1 MGLQV
6 WMPMIGNI
14 NNQGLSNLSNL
25 SGKYVQGTC
34 STFGKCLNVPNSS
47 LISFTADGL
56 VNAKKFSVC
65 FWTLADKSTKTD
77 WNQMLQL
84 GDKKTDGS
92 YGSNFRFESCTT
104 YPCACSFHNNEIYA
118 ITGGSRILGSSNS
131 TWYHVCVTYNGTELK
146 SYTNGNLIGT
156 DVGNGGYLTGY
167 VQIGSANYFGLMNDL
182 RIYDEVISQKQIRS
196 IYNLQIIHYPLN
208 NIYEVGITNKYF
220 GDAAEGALNYDGN
233 YITRTKLS
241 NERGYKY
248 KLSYTG
254 TGKDMWK
261 SLEIGS
267 HFSFTAGRTYYYS
280 CKVRCHSKSHT
291 QLFLRAA
298 RCGNDWVTTMVDT
311 LNADGQ
317 WHEYTVS
324 QTINANFNRGDGI
337 VTCNPWV
344 EFYTNDMSTS
354 GMSYTFDVDIKDIQV
369 TEGQKYSFI
378 ANEMVTSS
386 VSDISGYSN
395 NASVG
400 IGVQY
405 SVSNTSLNILDDS
418 VSVNDTTLSV
428 QNASVT
434 DTTLS
439 LASNNASV
447 GIGVQSPRY
456 DACYYFSA
464 KSYLKFPNPIYA
476 KKTIYGLTINM
487 WVRLDSGCGGYAT
500 ILCMPERVVTV
511 TPNVKYYIECTLTW
525 NGFTSTNSGGT
536 FDMWFQGT
544 QNDGWTT
551 GNPVADSLNN
561 IKRPRD
567 VVLSK
572 ITGVYTYKATF
583 TSTSTSITKFGI
595 SMRSDYSN
603 GTAWVTLSDILIVPE
618 KYYID
623 LLSSNSVKT
632 KFHNTYAIKGIQEL
646 YRQNKQ
652 QQKRIEYLELQL
664 NNK

>member
-14 NNQGLSNLSNL
+14 NNQGLSNFSYF
-25 SGKYVQGTC
+25 SGNYVQETC

-47 LISFTADGL
+47 PIGFTADGL

-65 FWTLADKSTKTD
+65 FWTLADNGTKAD
-77 WNQMLQL
+77 WNQMLWL

-92 YGSNFRFESCTT
+92 YGSNFRFESCSKTYT
-104 YPCACSFHNNEIYA
+104 YPRACSFHNNDKNA
-118 ITGGSRILGSSNS
+118 ITGGSRILGSSYN
-131 TWYHVCVTYNGTELK
+131 TWYHVCVTYDGTELK

-208 NIYEVGITNKYF
+208 NIYEVGITNKYS
-220 GDAAEGALNYDGN
+220 GDAAEGALGCSD
-233 YITRTKLS
+233 YITRTKLAD
-241 NERGYKY
+241 ERGYNY

-254 TGKDMWK
+254 TGKDMWNA
-261 SLEIGS
+261 LTIGS
-267 HFSFTAGRTYYYS
+267 HFPFIAGRRYYYS
-280 CKVRCHSKSHT
+280 CKVRCHSKSNT

-298 RCGNDWVTTMVDT
+298 RCDNDWVTNMVDT
-311 LNADGQ
+311 LNADGE
-317 WHEYTVS
+317 WHEYTVY
-324 QTINANFNRGDGI
+324 QTVNANFDRSGTT

-354 GMSYTFDVDIKDIQV
+354 GTSYTFDVDIKDIQV
-369 TEGQKYSFI
+369 TEGQKYPFI

-400 IGVQY
+400 IGAQY

-418 VSVNDTTLSV
+418 VSVDDTTLSV
-428 QNASVT
+428 KNASVT

-447 GIGVQSPRY
+447 GIGIGVQSPRY

-476 KKTIYGLTINM
+476 KKTIWGLTINM

-500 ILCMPERVVTV
+500 ILSGLNDPTSNFPWLAVNTESSGLWSYIWSNMPQYGRGMSNEGLSLNTWYMITYVFNNGSVYWYLNGTRKGDITKYNTLHYINADMEYLALGNSYLGTQWNTNFCGWISDFRMFTTV
-511 TPNVKYYIECTLTW
+511 LSADDVKALYQNSASI
-525 NGFTSTNSGGT
+525 TSTGQVMLAGE
-536 FDMWFQGT
+536 
-544 QNDGWTT
+544 
-551 GNPVADSLNN
+551 
-561 IKRPRD
+561 
-567 VVLSK
+567 VVES
-572 ITGVYTYKATF
+572 
-583 TSTSTSITKFGI
+583 
-595 SMRSDYSN
+595 
-603 GTAWVTLSDILIVPE
+603 
-618 KYYID
+618 
-623 LLSSNSVKT
+623 
-632 KFHNTYAIKGIQEL
+632 
-646 YRQNKQ
+646 
-652 QQKRIEYLELQL
+652 
-664 NNK
+664 

>member
-25 SGKYVQGTC
+25 SGNYVQGTC

-47 LISFTADGL
+47 PISFTADGL

-65 FWTLADKSTKTD
+65 FWTLADNSTKAD

-92 YGSNFRFESCTT
+92 WGSNFRFESCKT
-104 YPCACSFHNNEIYA
+104 YPRACSFHNNEEYA

-131 TWYHVCVTYNGTELK
+131 TWYHVCVTYDGTELK

-208 NIYEVGITNKYF
+208 NVYEVGITNKYS
-220 GDAAEGALNYDGN
+220 GDAAEGALNYDN
-233 YITRTKLS
+233 TYITRTKLS
-241 NERGYKY
+241 NERGYNY
-248 KLSYTG
+248 KLSYKG
-254 TGKDMWK
+254 IGKDLWNA
-261 SLEIGS
+261 LTIGR
-267 HFSFTAGRTYYYS
+267 HFPFIAGRTYYYS

-298 RCGNDWVTTMVDT
+298 RCDNDWVTNMVDT
-311 LNADGQ
+311 LNADGE
-317 WHEYTVS
+317 WHEYTVY
-324 QTINANFNRGDGI
+324 QTINANFDRAGTT

-369 TEGQKYSFI
+369 TEGQKYPFI

-395 NASVG
+395 NASVDVG
-400 IGVQY
+400 I
-405 SVSNTSLNILDDS
+405 
-418 VSVNDTTLSV
+418 
-428 QNASVT
+428 
-434 DTTLS
+434 
-439 LASNNASV
+439 

-476 KKTIYGLTINM
+476 KKTIWGLTINM

-500 ILCMPERVVTV
+500 ILSGLNNPPSNFPWICVNTEGSGLWSYIWSNTPQYGKCMPNQSLSLNTWYMITYVFNSGSVYWYLNGTRKGDITKYTTLNYINADMEYLALGNSYSGTQWNTNFCGWISDFRMFTTV
-511 TPNVKYYIECTLTW
+511 LSADDVKALYQNSASI
-525 NGFTSTNSGGT
+525 TSTGQVMLAGE
-536 FDMWFQGT
+536 
-544 QNDGWTT
+544 
-551 GNPVADSLNN
+551 
-561 IKRPRD
+561 
-567 VVLSK
+567 VVES
-572 ITGVYTYKATF
+572 
-583 TSTSTSITKFGI
+583 
-595 SMRSDYSN
+595 
-603 GTAWVTLSDILIVPE
+603 
-618 KYYID
+618 
-623 LLSSNSVKT
+623 
-632 KFHNTYAIKGIQEL
+632 
-646 YRQNKQ
+646 
-652 QQKRIEYLELQL
+652 
-664 NNK
+664 

>member
-104 YPCACSFHNNEIYA
+104 YPRACSFHNSDKNA
-118 ITGGSRILGSSNS
+118 ITAGSRILGSSNS
-131 TWYHVCVTYNGTELK
+131 TWYHVCVTYDGTELK

-395 NASVG
+395 NASVDVG
-400 IGVQY
+400 I
-405 SVSNTSLNILDDS
+405 
-418 VSVNDTTLSV
+418 
-428 QNASVT
+428 
-434 DTTLS
+434 
-439 LASNNASV
+439 

-476 KKTIYGLTINM
+476 KKTIWGLTINM

-500 ILCMPERVVTV
+500 ILSGLNNPPSNFPWICVNTEGSGLWSYIWSNTPQYGRGMSNELLSLNTWYMITYVFNSGSVYWYLNGVRKGDITKYTTLNYINADMEYLALGNSYSGTQWNTNFCGWISDFRMFTTV
-511 TPNVKYYIECTLTW
+511 LSADDVKALYQNSASI
-525 NGFTSTNSGGT
+525 TSTGQVMLAGE
-536 FDMWFQGT
+536 
-544 QNDGWTT
+544 
-551 GNPVADSLNN
+551 
-561 IKRPRD
+561 
-567 VVLSK
+567 VVES
-572 ITGVYTYKATF
+572 
-583 TSTSTSITKFGI
+583 
-595 SMRSDYSN
+595 
-603 GTAWVTLSDILIVPE
+603 
-618 KYYID
+618 
-623 LLSSNSVKT
+623 
-632 KFHNTYAIKGIQEL
+632 
-646 YRQNKQ
+646 
-652 QQKRIEYLELQL
+652 
-664 NNK
+664 

>member
-25 SGKYVQGTC
+25 SGNYVQGTC
-34 STFGKCLNVPNSS
+34 STFGKCLNVPNSP
-47 LISFTADGL
+47 INFTADGL

-65 FWTLADKSTKTD
+65 FWILTDKGVKAD
-77 WNQMLQL
+77 WNQMLML

-104 YPCACSFHNNEIYA
+104 YPRACSFHNNDIYA
-118 ITGGSRILGSSNS
+118 ITGGSRILGSSNG
-131 TWYHVCVTYNGTELK
+131 TWYHVCVTYDGTELK

-220 GDAAEGALNYDGN
+220 GDAAEGALNYSS

-254 TGKDMWK
+254 TGKDMYK
-261 SLEIGS
+261 CLIIGS
-267 HFSFTAGRTYYYS
+267 HFSFTAGKKYYYS
-280 CKVRCHSKSHT
+280 CKVRCNSKLHT

-298 RCGNDWVTTMVDT
+298 RCDNDWVTTMVDT

-324 QTINANFNRGDGI
+324 QTINASFDRSGTT

-344 EFYTNDMSTS
+344 EFYTNDMSTN

-395 NASVG
+395 NASVDVG
-400 IGVQY
+400 I
-405 SVSNTSLNILDDS
+405 
-418 VSVNDTTLSV
+418 
-428 QNASVT
+428 
-434 DTTLS
+434 
-439 LASNNASV
+439 

-476 KKTIYGLTINM
+476 KKTIWGLTINM

-500 ILCMPERVVTV
+500 ILSGLNNPPSNFPWLAVNTESSGLWSYIVSNAPQYGRGMSNELLSLNTWYMITYVFNSGSVYWYLNGTRKGDITKYTTLNYINADMEYLALGNSYSGTQWNTNFCGWISDFRMFTTV
-511 TPNVKYYIECTLTW
+511 LSADDVKALYQNSASI
-525 NGFTSTNSGGT
+525 TSTGQVILAGE
-536 FDMWFQGT
+536 
-544 QNDGWTT
+544 
-551 GNPVADSLNN
+551 
-561 IKRPRD
+561 
-567 VVLSK
+567 VVES
-572 ITGVYTYKATF
+572 
-583 TSTSTSITKFGI
+583 
-595 SMRSDYSN
+595 
-603 GTAWVTLSDILIVPE
+603 
-618 KYYID
+618 
-623 LLSSNSVKT
+623 
-632 KFHNTYAIKGIQEL
+632 
-646 YRQNKQ
+646 
-652 QQKRIEYLELQL
+652 
-664 NNK
+664 

>member
-14 NNQGLSNLSNL
+14 NNQGLSNLSYF
-25 SGKYVQGTC
+25 SGNYVQGTC

-47 LISFTADGL
+47 PISFTADGL
-56 VNAKKFSVC
+56 VNTKKFSVC
-65 FWTLADKSTKTD
+65 FWTLADNSTKAD
-77 WNQMLQL
+77 WNQMLML

-104 YPCACSFHNNEIYA
+104 YPRACSFHNNDIYA
-118 ITGGSRILGSSNS
+118 ITGGSRILGSSNG
-131 TWYHVCVTYNGTELK
+131 TWYHVCVTYDGTELK

-208 NIYEVGITNKYF
+208 NIYEVGITNKYS
-220 GDAAEGALNYDGN
+220 GDAAEGALNYNGN
-233 YITRTKLS
+233 YITRTKLT
-241 NERGYKY
+241 NERGYNY
-248 KLSYTG
+248 KLSYKG
-254 TGKDMWK
+254 TGGNIWMN
-261 SLEIGS
+261 LEIGS
-267 HFSFTAGRTYYYS
+267 HFPFIAGRIYYYS
-280 CKVRCHSKSHT
+280 CKVRCHSKSNT
-291 QLFLRAA
+291 KLFFRAA
-298 RCGNDWVTTMVDT
+298 RCNNDWGTTIIDT
-311 LNADGQ
+311 LNADGK
-317 WHEYTVS
+317 WHEYTVF
-324 QTINANFNRGDGI
+324 QTVNANFDRDGTT

-344 EFYTNDMSTS
+344 EFYTDNMSTS

-418 VSVNDTTLSV
+418 VSVDDTTLSV
-428 QNASVT
+428 QNASVA

-476 KKTIYGLTINM
+476 KKTIWGLTINM

-500 ILCMPERVVTV
+500 ILSGLNNPLSNFPWICVNTEGSGLWSYIWSNTPQYGECMPNQSLSLNTWYMITYVFNSGSVYWYLNGTRKGDITKYTTLNYINADMEYLALGNSYLGTQWNTNFCGWISDFRMFTTV
-511 TPNVKYYIECTLTW
+511 LSADDVKALYQNSASI
-525 NGFTSTNSGGT
+525 TSTGQVMLAGE
-536 FDMWFQGT
+536 
-544 QNDGWTT
+544 
-551 GNPVADSLNN
+551 
-561 IKRPRD
+561 
-567 VVLSK
+567 VVES
-572 ITGVYTYKATF
+572 
-583 TSTSTSITKFGI
+583 
-595 SMRSDYSN
+595 
-603 GTAWVTLSDILIVPE
+603 
-618 KYYID
+618 
-623 LLSSNSVKT
+623 
-632 KFHNTYAIKGIQEL
+632 
-646 YRQNKQ
+646 
-652 QQKRIEYLELQL
+652 
-664 NNK
+664 

>member
-6 WMPMIGNI
+6 WMPMINI

-25 SGKYVQGTC
+25 SGNYVQGTC
-34 STFGKCLNVPNSS
+34 STFGKCLNVSNSS
-47 LISFTADGL
+47 PISFIADGL

-65 FWTLADKSTKTD
+65 FWTLADNGTKAN
-77 WNQMLQL
+77 WNQMLWL

-92 YGSNFRFESCTT
+92 YGSNFRFESCSKTYT
-104 YPCACSFHNNEIYA
+104 YPRACSFHNNDKNA
-118 ITGGSRILGSSNS
+118 ITAGSRILGSSYN
-131 TWYHVCVTYNGTELK
+131 TWYHVCVTYDGTELK

-208 NIYEVGITNKYF
+208 NIYEVGITNKYS
-220 GDAAEGALNYDGN
+220 GDAAEGALGCSD
-233 YITRTKLS
+233 YITRTKLAD
-241 NERGYKY
+241 ERGYNY

-254 TGKDMWK
+254 TGKDMYK
-261 SLEIGS
+261 SLTIGS

-280 CKVRCHSKSHT
+280 CKVRCNSKSNT

-298 RCGNDWVTTMVDT
+298 RCNNDWVTNMVGT
-311 LNADGQ
+311 LNADGE
-317 WHEYTVS
+317 WHEYTVY
-324 QTINANFNRGDGI
+324 QTVNANFDRSGTT

-344 EFYTNDMSTS
+344 EFYTNNMSIS
-354 GMSYTFDVDIKDIQV
+354 GTSYTFDIDIKDIQV
-369 TEGQKYSFI
+369 TEGQKYPFI

-418 VSVNDTTLSV
+418 VSVDDTTLSV

-447 GIGVQSPRY
+447 GIGIGVQSPRY

-476 KKTIYGLTINM
+476 KKTIWGLTINM
-487 WVRLDSGCGGYAT
+487 WVKLNSGCGGYAT
-500 ILCMPERVVTV
+500 ILSGLNNPTSNFPWLAVNTESSGLWSYIWSNAPQYGKGIPNEFLSLNTWYMITYVFNSGSVYWYLNGTRKGDITKYTTLNYINADMEYLALGNSYSGTQWNTNFCGWISDFRMFTTV
-511 TPNVKYYIECTLTW
+511 LSADDFKALYQNSASI
-525 NGFTSTNSGGT
+525 TSTGQV
-536 FDMWFQGT
+536 ML
-544 QNDGWTT
+544 T
-551 GNPVADSLNN
+551 GE
-561 IKRPRD
+561 
-567 VVLSK
+567 VVES
-572 ITGVYTYKATF
+572 
-583 TSTSTSITKFGI
+583 
-595 SMRSDYSN
+595 
-603 GTAWVTLSDILIVPE
+603 
-618 KYYID
+618 
-623 LLSSNSVKT
+623 
-632 KFHNTYAIKGIQEL
+632 
-646 YRQNKQ
+646 
-652 QQKRIEYLELQL
+652 
-664 NNK
+664 

>member
-25 SGKYVQGTC
+25 SGNYVQGTC
-34 STFGKCLNVPNSS
+34 SIFGKCLNVPNSS
-47 LISFTADGL
+47 PISFTADGL
-56 VNAKKFSVC
+56 TNAKKFSVC
-65 FWTLADKSTKTD
+65 FWTLADNGTKTD

-92 YGSNFRFESCTT
+92 NGSYFRFESCTT
-104 YPCACSFHNNEIYA
+104 YPRACSFHNNDKNA
-118 ITGGSRILGSSNS
+118 ITAGSRILGSSNS
-131 TWYHVCVTYNGTELK
+131 TWYHVCVTYDGTELK

-167 VQIGSANYFGLMNDL
+167 VQIGSANYYGLMNDL

-220 GDAAEGALNYDGN
+220 GDAAEGALNYDNN
-233 YITRTKLS
+233 YYTRTKLS
-241 NERGYKY
+241 NERGYNY

-254 TGKDMWK
+254 TGKDLWTA
-261 SLEIGS
+261 LTIGS

-280 CKVRCHSKSHT
+280 CKVRCHSKSNT

-298 RCGNDWVTTMVDT
+298 RCDNDWVTTMVDT

-344 EFYTNDMSTS
+344 EFYTNDMSTN

-418 VSVNDTTLSV
+418 VSVDDTTLSV

-447 GIGVQSPRY
+447 GVGVQSPRY

-476 KKTIYGLTINM
+476 KKTIWGLTINM

-500 ILCMPERVVTV
+500 ILSGLNNPTSNFPWICVNTEQSGLWSYIWSNTPQYGKGMPNQSLSLNTWYMITYVFNNGSVYWYLNGTRKGDITKYTTLNYINADMEYLALGNSYSGTQWNTNFCGWISDFRMFTTV
-511 TPNVKYYIECTLTW
+511 LSADDVKALYQNSASI
-525 NGFTSTNSGGT
+525 TSTGQVMLAGE
-536 FDMWFQGT
+536 
-544 QNDGWTT
+544 
-551 GNPVADSLNN
+551 
-561 IKRPRD
+561 
-567 VVLSK
+567 VVES
-572 ITGVYTYKATF
+572 
-583 TSTSTSITKFGI
+583 
-595 SMRSDYSN
+595 
-603 GTAWVTLSDILIVPE
+603 
-618 KYYID
+618 
-623 LLSSNSVKT
+623 
-632 KFHNTYAIKGIQEL
+632 
-646 YRQNKQ
+646 
-652 QQKRIEYLELQL
+652 
-664 NNK
+664 

>member
-1 MGLQV
+1 
-6 WMPMIGNI
+6 
-14 NNQGLSNLSNL
+14 
-25 SGKYVQGTC
+25 
-34 STFGKCLNVPNSS
+34 
-47 LISFTADGL
+47 
-56 VNAKKFSVC
+56 
-65 FWTLADKSTKTD
+65 
-77 WNQMLQL
+77 
-84 GDKKTDGS
+84 
-92 YGSNFRFESCTT
+92 
-104 YPCACSFHNNEIYA
+104 
-118 ITGGSRILGSSNS
+118 
-131 TWYHVCVTYNGTELK
+131 
-146 SYTNGNLIGT
+146 
-156 DVGNGGYLTGY
+156 
-167 VQIGSANYFGLMNDL
+167 
-182 RIYDEVISQKQIRS
+182 
-196 IYNLQIIHYPLN
+196 
-208 NIYEVGITNKYF
+208 
-220 GDAAEGALNYDGN
+220 
-233 YITRTKLS
+233 
-241 NERGYKY
+241 
-248 KLSYTG
+248 
-254 TGKDMWK
+254 MWK

-400 IGVQY
+400 IGVLY
-405 SVSNTSLNILDDS
+405 SVSNTSLNMLDDS

-428 QNASVT
+428 PNASVT

-447 GIGVQSPRY
+447 GIGVLSPRY

-487 WVRLDSGCGGYAT
+487 WVRLDSGCGVYAT
-500 ILCMPERVVTV
+500 ILSGLNNPTSNFPWLAVNTESSGLWSYIGSNAPQYGRGMSNELLSLNTWYMITYVFNSGSVYWYLNGTRKGDVTKYTTLNYINADMEYLALGNSYSGTQWNTNFCGWISDFRMFTTV
-511 TPNVKYYIECTLTW
+511 LNADDVKALYQNSASI
-525 NGFTSTNSGGT
+525 TSTGQVMLAGE
-536 FDMWFQGT
+536 
-544 QNDGWTT
+544 
-551 GNPVADSLNN
+551 
-561 IKRPRD
+561 
-567 VVLSK
+567 VVES
-572 ITGVYTYKATF
+572 
-583 TSTSTSITKFGI
+583 
-595 SMRSDYSN
+595 
-603 GTAWVTLSDILIVPE
+603 
-618 KYYID
+618 
-623 LLSSNSVKT
+623 
-632 KFHNTYAIKGIQEL
+632 
-646 YRQNKQ
+646 
-652 QQKRIEYLELQL
+652 
-664 NNK
+664 

>member
-104 YPCACSFHNNEIYA
+104 YPRACSFHNNDKNA
-118 ITGGSRILGSSNS
+118 ITAGSRILGSSNS
-131 TWYHVCVTYNGTELK
+131 TWYHVCVTYDGTELK

-220 GDAAEGALNYDGN
+220 GDVAEGALNYDGN

-298 RCGNDWVTTMVDT
+298 RCDNDWVTNMVDT

-324 QTINANFNRGDGI
+324 QTINANFDRSGTT

-344 EFYTNDMSTS
+344 EFYTNDMSTN

-378 ANEMVTSS
+378 SNEMVTSS

-395 NASVG
+395 NASVDVG
-400 IGVQY
+400 I
-405 SVSNTSLNILDDS
+405 
-418 VSVNDTTLSV
+418 
-428 QNASVT
+428 
-434 DTTLS
+434 
-439 LASNNASV
+439 

-476 KKTIYGLTINM
+476 KKTIWGLTINM

-500 ILCMPERVVTV
+500 ILSGLNNPPSNFPWICVNTEGSGLWSYIWSNAPQYGRGMSNELLSLNTWYMITYVFNSGSVYWYLNGTRKGDITKYTTLNYINADMEYLALGNSYSGTQWNTNFCGWISDFRMFTTV
-511 TPNVKYYIECTLTW
+511 LSADDVKALYQNSASI
-525 NGFTSTNSGGT
+525 TSTGQVMLAGE
-536 FDMWFQGT
+536 
-544 QNDGWTT
+544 
-551 GNPVADSLNN
+551 
-561 IKRPRD
+561 
-567 VVLSK
+567 VVES
-572 ITGVYTYKATF
+572 
-583 TSTSTSITKFGI
+583 
-595 SMRSDYSN
+595 
-603 GTAWVTLSDILIVPE
+603 
-618 KYYID
+618 
-623 LLSSNSVKT
+623 
-632 KFHNTYAIKGIQEL
+632 
-646 YRQNKQ
+646 
-652 QQKRIEYLELQL
+652 
-664 NNK
+664 

>member
-25 SGKYVQGTC
+25 SGNYVQGTC

-47 LISFTADGL
+47 PISFTSDGL

-65 FWTLADKSTKTD
+65 FWTLADNSTKAD
-77 WNQMLQL
+77 WNQMLKL

-92 YGSNFRFESCTT
+92 DGSYFRFESCKT
-104 YPCACSFHNNEIYA
+104 YPRACSFHNNDKNA
-118 ITGGSRILGSSNS
+118 ITAASRILGSSNG
-131 TWYHVCVTYNGTELK
+131 TWYHVCVTYDGTELK

-156 DVGNGGYLTGY
+156 DIGNGGYLTGY

-220 GDAAEGALNYDGN
+220 GDVAEGALNYDNN
-233 YITRTKLS
+233 YYTRTKLS
-241 NERGYKY
+241 NERGYNY

-254 TGKDMWK
+254 TGKD
-261 SLEIGS
+261 LCTALTIGN

-280 CKVRCHSKSHT
+280 CKVRCNSKLHT

-298 RCGNDWVTTMVDT
+298 RCDNDWVTNMVDT

-317 WHEYTVS
+317 WHEYTVY

-344 EFYTNDMSTS
+344 EFYTNDMSTN

-418 VSVNDTTLSV
+418 VSVDDTTLSV

-476 KKTIYGLTINM
+476 KKTIWGLTINM

-500 ILCMPERVVTV
+500 ILSGLNNPLSNFPWICVNTEGSGLWSYIGSNAPQYGRGMSNELLSLNTWYMITYVFNSGSVYWYLNGTRKGDITKYTTLNYINADMEYLALGNSYSGTQWNTNFCGWISDFRMFTTV
-511 TPNVKYYIECTLTW
+511 LSADDVKALYQNSASI
-525 NGFTSTNSGGT
+525 TSTGQVMLAGE
-536 FDMWFQGT
+536 
-544 QNDGWTT
+544 
-551 GNPVADSLNN
+551 V
-561 IKRPRD
+561 
-567 VVLSK
+567 
-572 ITGVYTYKATF
+572 
-583 TSTSTSITKFGI
+583 
-595 SMRSDYSN
+595 
-603 GTAWVTLSDILIVPE
+603 
-618 KYYID
+618 
-623 LLSSNSVKT
+623 
-632 KFHNTYAIKGIQEL
+632 
-646 YRQNKQ
+646 
-652 QQKRIEYLELQL
+652 IES
-664 NNK
+664 

>member
-25 SGKYVQGTC
+25 SGNYVQGTC

-47 LISFTADGL
+47 PISFTSDGL

-65 FWTLADKSTKTD
+65 FWTLADNSTKAD
-77 WNQMLQL
+77 WNQMLKL

-92 YGSNFRFESCTT
+92 DGSYFRFESCKT
-104 YPCACSFHNNEIYA
+104 YPRACSFHNNDKNA
-118 ITGGSRILGSSNS
+118 ITAASRILGSSNG
-131 TWYHVCVTYNGTELK
+131 TWYHVCVTYDGTELK

-156 DVGNGGYLTGY
+156 DIGNGGYLTGF
-167 VQIGSANYFGLMNDL
+167 VQIGSANYYGLMNDL

-196 IYNLQIIHYPLN
+196 IHNLQIIHYPLN

-220 GDAAEGALNYDGN
+220 GDAAEGALDYDGN

-241 NERGYKY
+241 NERGYNY

-254 TGKDMWK
+254 TGKDLWNA
-261 SLEIGS
+261 LTIGS
-267 HFSFTAGRTYYYS
+267 HFSFTAGKTYYYS
-280 CKVRCHSKSHT
+280 CKVRCHSKSNT

-298 RCGNDWVTTMVDT
+298 RCNNDWVTTMVDT
-311 LNADGQ
+311 LNTDGQ

-324 QTINANFNRGDGI
+324 QTINANFDRSGTT
-337 VTCNPWV
+337 VTCNPLV

-354 GMSYTFDVDIKDIQV
+354 GMSYTFDIDIKDIQV

-400 IGVQY
+400 IGVLY
-405 SVSNTSLNILDDS
+405 SVSNTSLNMLDDS

-428 QNASVT
+428 PNASVT

-439 LASNNASV
+439 LTSNNASV
-447 GIGVQSPRY
+447 GIGVLSPRY

-500 ILCMPERVVTV
+500 ILSGLNNPLSNFPWICVNTESSGLWSYIWSNAPQYGRGMSNELLSLNTWYMITYVFNSGSVYWYLNGTRKGDITKYTTLNYINADMEYLALGNSYSGTQWNTTFCGWISDFRMFTTV
-511 TPNVKYYIECTLTW
+511 LSADDVKALYQNSASI
-525 NGFTSTNSGGT
+525 TSTGQVMLAGE
-536 FDMWFQGT
+536 
-544 QNDGWTT
+544 
-551 GNPVADSLNN
+551 V
-561 IKRPRD
+561 
-567 VVLSK
+567 
-572 ITGVYTYKATF
+572 
-583 TSTSTSITKFGI
+583 
-595 SMRSDYSN
+595 
-603 GTAWVTLSDILIVPE
+603 
-618 KYYID
+618 
-623 LLSSNSVKT
+623 
-632 KFHNTYAIKGIQEL
+632 
-646 YRQNKQ
+646 
-652 QQKRIEYLELQL
+652 IES
-664 NNK
+664 

>member
-1 MGLQV
+1 
-6 WMPMIGNI
+6 
-14 NNQGLSNLSNL
+14 
-25 SGKYVQGTC
+25 
-34 STFGKCLNVPNSS
+34 
-47 LISFTADGL
+47 
-56 VNAKKFSVC
+56 
-65 FWTLADKSTKTD
+65 
-77 WNQMLQL
+77 
-84 GDKKTDGS
+84 
-92 YGSNFRFESCTT
+92 
-104 YPCACSFHNNEIYA
+104 
-118 ITGGSRILGSSNS
+118 
-131 TWYHVCVTYNGTELK
+131 
-146 SYTNGNLIGT
+146 
-156 DVGNGGYLTGY
+156 
-167 VQIGSANYFGLMNDL
+167 
-182 RIYDEVISQKQIRS
+182 
-196 IYNLQIIHYPLN
+196 
-208 NIYEVGITNKYF
+208 
-220 GDAAEGALNYDGN
+220 
-233 YITRTKLS
+233 
-241 NERGYKY
+241 
-248 KLSYTG
+248 
-254 TGKDMWK
+254 MWK

-298 RCGNDWVTTMVDT
+298 RCCNDWVTTMVDT

-418 VSVNDTTLSV
+418 VSVDDTTLSV
-428 QNASVT
+428 QNASVA

-500 ILCMPERVVTV
+500 ILSGLNNPPSNFPWLAVNTEGYGLWSYIGSNAPQYGHGMSNEGLSLNTWYMITYVFNSGSVYWYLNGTRKGDITKYTTLNYINADMEYLALGNSYSGTQWNTNFCGWISDFRMFTTV
-511 TPNVKYYIECTLTW
+511 LSADDVKALYQNSASI
-525 NGFTSTNSGGT
+525 TSTGQVMLAGE
-536 FDMWFQGT
+536 
-544 QNDGWTT
+544 
-551 GNPVADSLNN
+551 
-561 IKRPRD
+561 
-567 VVLSK
+567 VV
-572 ITGVYTYKATF
+572 
-583 TSTSTSITKFGI
+583 
-595 SMRSDYSN
+595 
-603 GTAWVTLSDILIVPE
+603 E
-618 KYYID
+618 
-623 LLSSNSVKT
+623 
-632 KFHNTYAIKGIQEL
+632 
-646 YRQNKQ
+646 
-652 QQKRIEYLELQL
+652 
-664 NNK
+664 

>member
-1 MGLQV
+1 MGLQI
-6 WMPMIGNI
+6 WMPMIRNI

-25 SGKYVQGTC
+25 SGNYVQGTC
-34 STFGKCLNVPNSS
+34 STFGKCLNVSNSS
-47 LISFTADGL
+47 PISFIADGL

-65 FWTLADKSTKTD
+65 FWTLADNGTKAN
-77 WNQMLQL
+77 WNQMLWL

-92 YGSNFRFESCTT
+92 YGSNFRFESCSKTYT
-104 YPCACSFHNNEIYA
+104 YPHACSFHNNDKNA
-118 ITGGSRILGSSNS
+118 ITAGSRILGSSYN
-131 TWYHVCVTYNGTELK
+131 TWYHVCVTYDGTELK

-208 NIYEVGITNKYF
+208 NIYEVGITNKYS
-220 GDAAEGALNYDGN
+220 GDAAEGALGCSD
-233 YITRTKLS
+233 YITRTKLAD
-241 NERGYKY
+241 ERGYNY

-254 TGKDMWK
+254 TGKDMYK
-261 SLEIGS
+261 SLTIGS

-280 CKVRCHSKSHT
+280 CKVRCNSKSNT

-298 RCGNDWVTTMVDT
+298 RCNNDWVTNMVGT
-311 LNADGQ
+311 LNADGE
-317 WHEYTVS
+317 WHEYTVY
-324 QTINANFNRGDGI
+324 QTVNANFDRSGTT

-344 EFYTNDMSTS
+344 EFYTNNMSIS
-354 GMSYTFDVDIKDIQV
+354 GTSYTFDIDIKDIQV
-369 TEGQKYSFI
+369 TEGQKYPFI

-418 VSVNDTTLSV
+418 VSVDDTTLSV

-447 GIGVQSPRY
+447 GIGIGVQSPRY

-476 KKTIYGLTINM
+476 KKTIWGLTINM
-487 WVRLDSGCGGYAT
+487 WVKLNSGCGGYAT
-500 ILCMPERVVTV
+500 ILSGLNNPTSNFPWLAVNIESSGLWSYIWSNAPQYGKGIPNEFLSLNTWYMITYVFNSGSVYWYLNGTRKGDITKYTTLNYINADMEYLALGNSYSGTQWNTNFCGWISDFRMFTTV
-511 TPNVKYYIECTLTW
+511 LSADDVKALYQNSASI
-525 NGFTSTNSGGT
+525 TSTGQV
-536 FDMWFQGT
+536 ML
-544 QNDGWTT
+544 T
-551 GNPVADSLNN
+551 GE
-561 IKRPRD
+561 
-567 VVLSK
+567 VVES
-572 ITGVYTYKATF
+572 
-583 TSTSTSITKFGI
+583 
-595 SMRSDYSN
+595 
-603 GTAWVTLSDILIVPE
+603 
-618 KYYID
+618 
-623 LLSSNSVKT
+623 
-632 KFHNTYAIKGIQEL
+632 
-646 YRQNKQ
+646 
-652 QQKRIEYLELQL
+652 
-664 NNK
+664 

>member
-14 NNQGLSNLSNL
+14 NNQGLSNFSYF
-25 SGKYVQGTC
+25 SGNYVQGTC

-47 LISFTADGL
+47 PIGFTADGL

-65 FWTLADKSTKTD
+65 FWTLASDATKAD
-77 WNQMLQL
+77 WNQMLWL

-92 YGSNFRFESCTT
+92 YGSNFRFESCSKTYT
-104 YPCACSFHNNEIYA
+104 YPRACSFHNNDKNA
-118 ITGGSRILGSSNS
+118 ITAGSRILGSSYN
-131 TWYHVCVTYNGTELK
+131 TWYHVCVTYDGTELK

-208 NIYEVGITNKYF
+208 NIYEVGITNKYS
-220 GDAAEGALNYDGN
+220 GDAAEGALNYDN
-233 YITRTKLS
+233 THITRTKLTD
-241 NERGYKY
+241 ERGYNY

-254 TGKDMWK
+254 TGKDLWHG
-261 SLEIGS
+261 LQIGS
-267 HFSFTAGRTYYYS
+267 SFPFTAGRKYYYS
-280 CKVRCHSKSHT
+280 CKVRCHSKSNT

-298 RCGNDWVTTMVDT
+298 RCNNDWVTNMVDT
-311 LNADGQ
+311 LNADGK
-317 WHEYTVS
+317 WHEYTVY
-324 QTINANFNRGDGI
+324 QTVNANFDRSGTT

-354 GMSYTFDVDIKDIQV
+354 GTSYTFDVDIKDVQV
-369 TEGQKYSFI
+369 TEGQKYPFI

-400 IGVQY
+400 IGAQY

-418 VSVNDTTLSV
+418 VSVDDTTLSV

-447 GIGVQSPRY
+447 GIGIGVQSPRY

-487 WVRLDSGCGGYAT
+487 WVKLNSGCGGYAT
-500 ILCMPERVVTV
+500 ILSGLNNPTSNFPWLAVNTEGSGLWSYIWSNAPQCGHGMSNELLSLNTWYMITYVFNGGSVYWYLNGVRKGDITKYTTLNYINADMEYLALGNSYTGTNWNTNFCGWISDFRMFTTV
-511 TPNVKYYIECTLTW
+511 LSADDVKALYQNSASI
-525 NGFTSTNSGGT
+525 TSTGQVMLAGE
-536 FDMWFQGT
+536 
-544 QNDGWTT
+544 
-551 GNPVADSLNN
+551 
-561 IKRPRD
+561 
-567 VVLSK
+567 VVES
-572 ITGVYTYKATF
+572 
-583 TSTSTSITKFGI
+583 
-595 SMRSDYSN
+595 
-603 GTAWVTLSDILIVPE
+603 
-618 KYYID
+618 
-623 LLSSNSVKT
+623 
-632 KFHNTYAIKGIQEL
+632 
-646 YRQNKQ
+646 
-652 QQKRIEYLELQL
+652 
-664 NNK
+664 

>member
-14 NNQGLSNLSNL
+14 NNQGLSNFSYF
-25 SGKYVQGTC
+25 SGNYVQGTC

-47 LISFTADGL
+47 PISFTADGL

-104 YPCACSFHNNEIYA
+104 YPRACSFHNNDKNA
-118 ITGGSRILGSSNS
+118 ITAGSRILGSSNS
-131 TWYHVCVTYNGTELK
+131 TWYHVCVTYDGTELK

-291 QLFLRAA
+291 QLFLRDA

-395 NASVG
+395 NASVDVG
-400 IGVQY
+400 I
-405 SVSNTSLNILDDS
+405 
-418 VSVNDTTLSV
+418 
-428 QNASVT
+428 
-434 DTTLS
+434 
-439 LASNNASV
+439 

-476 KKTIYGLTINM
+476 KKTIWGLTINM

-500 ILCMPERVVTV
+500 ILSGLNNPPSNFPWLAVNTESSGLWSYIVSNAPQYGRGMSNELLSLNTWYMITYVFNNGSVYWYLNGTRKGDITKYTTLNYINADMEYLALGNSYSGTQWNTNFCGWISDFRMFTTV
-511 TPNVKYYIECTLTW
+511 LSADDVKALYQNSASI
-525 NGFTSTNSGGT
+525 TSTGQVILAGE
-536 FDMWFQGT
+536 
-544 QNDGWTT
+544 
-551 GNPVADSLNN
+551 
-561 IKRPRD
+561 
-567 VVLSK
+567 VVES
-572 ITGVYTYKATF
+572 
-583 TSTSTSITKFGI
+583 
-595 SMRSDYSN
+595 
-603 GTAWVTLSDILIVPE
+603 
-618 KYYID
+618 
-623 LLSSNSVKT
+623 
-632 KFHNTYAIKGIQEL
+632 
-646 YRQNKQ
+646 
-652 QQKRIEYLELQL
+652 
-664 NNK
+664 

>member
-14 NNQGLSNLSNL
+14 NNQGLSNLSYL
-25 SGKYVQGTC
+25 SGNYVQGTC

-47 LISFTADGL
+47 PISFTADGL

-65 FWTLADKSTKTD
+65 FWTLADNSTKAD
-77 WNQMLQL
+77 WNQMLIL

-104 YPCACSFHNNEIYA
+104 YPRACSFHNNDIYA
-118 ITGGSRILGSSNS
+118 IAGGSRILGSSNG
-131 TWYHVCVTYNGTELK
+131 TWYHVCVTYDGTELK

-280 CKVRCHSKSHT
+280 CKVRCNSKLHT

-298 RCGNDWVTTMVDT
+298 RCGNDWVTNMVDT

-324 QTINANFNRGDGI
+324 QTINANFDRSGTT

-344 EFYTNDMSTS
+344 EFYTNDMSTN

-395 NASVG
+395 NASVDVG
-400 IGVQY
+400 I
-405 SVSNTSLNILDDS
+405 
-418 VSVNDTTLSV
+418 
-428 QNASVT
+428 
-434 DTTLS
+434 
-439 LASNNASV
+439 

-476 KKTIYGLTINM
+476 KKTIWGLTINM
-487 WVRLDSGCGGYAT
+487 WVRLDSGCGEYAT
-500 ILCMPERVVTV
+500 ILSGLNNPTSNFPWLAVNTESSGLWSYIWSNAPQYGRGMSNELLSLNTWYMITYVFNSGSVYWYLNGTRKGDITKYTTLNYINADMEYLALGNSYTGSQWNTKFCGWISDFRMFTTV
-511 TPNVKYYIECTLTW
+511 LSADDVKALYQNSASI
-525 NGFTSTNSGGT
+525 TSTGQVMLAGE
-536 FDMWFQGT
+536 
-544 QNDGWTT
+544 
-551 GNPVADSLNN
+551 
-561 IKRPRD
+561 
-567 VVLSK
+567 VVES
-572 ITGVYTYKATF
+572 
-583 TSTSTSITKFGI
+583 
-595 SMRSDYSN
+595 
-603 GTAWVTLSDILIVPE
+603 
-618 KYYID
+618 
-623 LLSSNSVKT
+623 
-632 KFHNTYAIKGIQEL
+632 
-646 YRQNKQ
+646 
-652 QQKRIEYLELQL
+652 
-664 NNK
+664 

>member
-14 NNQGLSNLSNL
+14 NNQGLSNFSYF
-25 SGKYVQGTC
+25 SGNYVQGTC

-47 LISFTADGL
+47 PIGFTADGL

-65 FWTLADKSTKTD
+65 FWTLASDATKAN
-77 WNQMLQL
+77 WNQMLWL

-92 YGSNFRFESCTT
+92 YGSNFRFESCSKTYT
-104 YPCACSFHNNEIYA
+104 YPRACSFHNNDKNA
-118 ITGGSRILGSSNS
+118 ITAGSRILGSSYN
-131 TWYHVCVTYNGTELK
+131 TWYHVCVTYDGTELK

-208 NIYEVGITNKYF
+208 NVYEVGITNKYS
-220 GDAAEGALNYDGN
+220 GDAAEGALGCSD
-233 YITRTKLS
+233 YITRTKLAD
-241 NERGYKY
+241 ERGYNY

-254 TGKDMWK
+254 TGKDMWNA
-261 SLEIGS
+261 LTTGS
-267 HFSFTAGRTYYYS
+267 HFPFIAGRTYYYS
-280 CKVRCHSKSHT
+280 CKVRCHSKSNT
-291 QLFLRAA
+291 QLFLRTA
-298 RCGNDWVTTMVDT
+298 RCDNDWVTNMVDT
-311 LNADGQ
+311 LNADGE
-317 WHEYTVS
+317 WHEYTVY
-324 QTINANFNRGDGI
+324 QTINANFDRSGTT

-354 GMSYTFDVDIKDIQV
+354 GTSYTFDVDIKDIQV
-369 TEGQKYSFI
+369 TEGQKYPFI

-500 ILCMPERVVTV
+500 ILSGLNNPTSNFPWLAVNTESSGLWSYIGSNAPQYGRGMSNELLSLNTWYMITYVFNSGSVYWYLNGTRKGDITKYTTLNYINADMEYLALGNSYSGTQWNTNFCGWISDFRMFTTV
-511 TPNVKYYIECTLTW
+511 LSADDVKALYQNSASI
-525 NGFTSTNSGGT
+525 TSTGQVMLAGE
-536 FDMWFQGT
+536 
-544 QNDGWTT
+544 
-551 GNPVADSLNN
+551 
-561 IKRPRD
+561 
-567 VVLSK
+567 VVES
-572 ITGVYTYKATF
+572 
-583 TSTSTSITKFGI
+583 
-595 SMRSDYSN
+595 
-603 GTAWVTLSDILIVPE
+603 
-618 KYYID
+618 
-623 LLSSNSVKT
+623 
-632 KFHNTYAIKGIQEL
+632 
-646 YRQNKQ
+646 
-652 QQKRIEYLELQL
+652 
-664 NNK
+664 

>member
-25 SGKYVQGTC
+25 SGNYVQGTC
-34 STFGKCLNVPNSS
+34 STFGKCLNVPNS
-47 LISFTADGL
+47 LPISFMADGL

-104 YPCACSFHNNEIYA
+104 YPRACSFYNNDKNA
-118 ITGGSRILGSSNS
+118 ITAGSRILGSSNS
-131 TWYHVCVTYNGTELK
+131 TWYHVCVTYDGTELK

-261 SLEIGS
+261 YLEIGS

-400 IGVQY
+400 IGVLY
-405 SVSNTSLNILDDS
+405 SVSNTSLNMLDDS
-418 VSVNDTTLSV
+418 VSVDDTTLSV

-447 GIGVQSPRY
+447 GIGIGVQSPRY

-487 WVRLDSGCGGYAT
+487 WIKLNSGCGGYAT
-500 ILCMPERVVTV
+500 ILSGLNNPTSNFPWLAVNTEGSGLWGYIGSNAPQYGHGMSNELLSLNTWYMITYVFNSGSVYWYLNGTRKGNITKYTTLNYINADMEYLALGNSYSGTNWNTNFCGCISDFRMFTTV
-511 TPNVKYYIECTLTW
+511 LSADDVKALYQNSASI
-525 NGFTSTNSGGT
+525 TSTGQVMLAGE
-536 FDMWFQGT
+536 
-544 QNDGWTT
+544 
-551 GNPVADSLNN
+551 
-561 IKRPRD
+561 
-567 VVLSK
+567 VVES
-572 ITGVYTYKATF
+572 
-583 TSTSTSITKFGI
+583 
-595 SMRSDYSN
+595 
-603 GTAWVTLSDILIVPE
+603 
-618 KYYID
+618 
-623 LLSSNSVKT
+623 
-632 KFHNTYAIKGIQEL
+632 
-646 YRQNKQ
+646 
-652 QQKRIEYLELQL
+652 
-664 NNK
+664 

>member
-14 NNQGLSNLSNL
+14 NNQGLSNLSYL
-25 SGKYVQGTC
+25 SGNYVQGTC

-47 LISFTADGL
+47 PISFTADGL

-65 FWTLADKSTKTD
+65 FWTLADNSTKAD

-92 YGSNFRFESCTT
+92 YGSNFRFESCKT
-104 YPCACSFHNNEIYA
+104 YPRACSFHNNDIYA
-118 ITGGSRILGSSNS
+118 ITGGSRILGSSNG

-400 IGVQY
+400 IGVLY
-405 SVSNTSLNILDDS
+405 SVSNTSLNMLDDS
-418 VSVNDTTLSV
+418 VSVDDTTLSV

-447 GIGVQSPRY
+447 GIGVLSPRY

-487 WVRLDSGCGGYAT
+487 WVLLT
-500 ILCMPERVVTV
+500 LILQVLLMQVV
-511 TPNVKYYIECTLTW
+511 
-525 NGFTSTNSGGT
+525 
-536 FDMWFQGT
+536 
-544 QNDGWTT
+544 
-551 GNPVADSLNN
+551 
-561 IKRPRD
+561 
-567 VVLSK
+567 
-572 ITGVYTYKATF
+572 
-583 TSTSTSITKFGI
+583 
-595 SMRSDYSN
+595 
-603 GTAWVTLSDILIVPE
+603 
-618 KYYID
+618 
-623 LLSSNSVKT
+623 
-632 KFHNTYAIKGIQEL
+632 
-646 YRQNKQ
+646 
-652 QQKRIEYLELQL
+652 
-664 NNK
+664 

>member
-25 SGKYVQGTC
+25 SGNYVQGTC

-47 LISFTADGL
+47 PISFMADGL

-65 FWTLADKSTKTD
+65 FWTLADNSTKAD

-84 GDKKTDGS
+84 VDKKTDGS

-104 YPCACSFHNNEIYA
+104 DPRACSFHNNYENA
-118 ITGGSRILGSSNS
+118 ITAGSRILGSSNG
-131 TWYHVCVTYNGTELK
+131 TWYHVCVTYDGTELK

-156 DVGNGGYLTGY
+156 DVGNGGYLTGF

-220 GDAAEGALNYDGN
+220 GDAAEGALGCSD

-280 CKVRCHSKSHT
+280 CKVRCNSKLHT

-344 EFYTNDMSTS
+344 EFYTNDMSTN

-418 VSVNDTTLSV
+418 VSVDDTTLSV
-428 QNASVT
+428 QNASVA

-447 GIGVQSPRY
+447 GVGVQSPRY
-456 DACYYFSA
+456 DACYYFSS

-476 KKTIYGLTINM
+476 KKTIWGLTINM

-500 ILCMPERVVTV
+500 ILSGLNNPTSNFPWICVNTEQSGLWSYIWSNTPQYGKGMPNQYLSLNTWYMITYVFNSGSVYWYLNGTRKGDITKYTTLNYINADMEYLALGNSYSGTQWNTNFCGWISDFRMFTTV
-511 TPNVKYYIECTLTW
+511 LSADDVKALYQNSASI
-525 NGFTSTNSGGT
+525 TSTGQVMLAGE
-536 FDMWFQGT
+536 
-544 QNDGWTT
+544 
-551 GNPVADSLNN
+551 
-561 IKRPRD
+561 
-567 VVLSK
+567 VVES
-572 ITGVYTYKATF
+572 
-583 TSTSTSITKFGI
+583 
-595 SMRSDYSN
+595 
-603 GTAWVTLSDILIVPE
+603 
-618 KYYID
+618 
-623 LLSSNSVKT
+623 
-632 KFHNTYAIKGIQEL
+632 
-646 YRQNKQ
+646 
-652 QQKRIEYLELQL
+652 
-664 NNK
+664 

>member
-25 SGKYVQGTC
+25 SGNYVQGTC

-47 LISFTADGL
+47 PISFTADGL

-65 FWTLADKSTKTD
+65 FWTLADNSTKAD

-92 YGSNFRFESCTT
+92 YGSNFRFESCKT
-104 YPCACSFHNNEIYA
+104 YPRACSFHNNDIYA
-118 ITGGSRILGSSNS
+118 ITGGSRILGSSNG

-298 RCGNDWVTTMVDT
+298 RSRCNNDWVTNMVDT

-317 WHEYTVS
+317 WHEYTVY
-324 QTINANFNRGDGI
+324 QTINANFDRSGTT

-354 GMSYTFDVDIKDIQV
+354 GMSYTFDVDIKDVQV

-395 NASVG
+395 NASVDVG
-400 IGVQY
+400 I
-405 SVSNTSLNILDDS
+405 
-418 VSVNDTTLSV
+418 
-428 QNASVT
+428 
-434 DTTLS
+434 
-439 LASNNASV
+439 

-476 KKTIYGLTINM
+476 KKTIWGLTINM

-500 ILCMPERVVTV
+500 ILSGLNNPPSNFPWLAVNTESSGLWSYIVSNAPQYGRGMSNELLSLNTWYMITYVFNSGSVYWYLNGTRKGDITKYTTLNYINADMEYLALGNSYSGTQWNTNFCGWISDFRMFTTV
-511 TPNVKYYIECTLTW
+511 LSADDVKALYQNSASI
-525 NGFTSTNSGGT
+525 TSTGQVILAGE
-536 FDMWFQGT
+536 
-544 QNDGWTT
+544 
-551 GNPVADSLNN
+551 
-561 IKRPRD
+561 
-567 VVLSK
+567 VVES
-572 ITGVYTYKATF
+572 
-583 TSTSTSITKFGI
+583 
-595 SMRSDYSN
+595 
-603 GTAWVTLSDILIVPE
+603 
-618 KYYID
+618 
-623 LLSSNSVKT
+623 
-632 KFHNTYAIKGIQEL
+632 
-646 YRQNKQ
+646 
-652 QQKRIEYLELQL
+652 
-664 NNK
+664 

>member
-1 MGLQV
+1 
-6 WMPMIGNI
+6 
-14 NNQGLSNLSNL
+14 
-25 SGKYVQGTC
+25 
-34 STFGKCLNVPNSS
+34 
-47 LISFTADGL
+47 
-56 VNAKKFSVC
+56 
-65 FWTLADKSTKTD
+65 
-77 WNQMLQL
+77 
-84 GDKKTDGS
+84 
-92 YGSNFRFESCTT
+92 
-104 YPCACSFHNNEIYA
+104 
-118 ITGGSRILGSSNS
+118 
-131 TWYHVCVTYNGTELK
+131 
-146 SYTNGNLIGT
+146 
-156 DVGNGGYLTGY
+156 
-167 VQIGSANYFGLMNDL
+167 MNDL

-337 VTCNPWV
+337 ATCNPWV

-418 VSVNDTTLSV
+418 VSVNDTI
-428 QNASVT
+428 Q
-434 DTTLS
+434 
-439 LASNNASV
+439 SN
-447 GIGVQSPRY
+447 
-456 DACYYFSA
+456 
-464 KSYLKFPNPIYA
+464 L
-476 KKTIYGLTINM
+476 M
-487 WVRLDSGCGGYAT
+487 
-500 ILCMPERVVTV
+500 
-511 TPNVKYYIECTLTW
+511 
-525 NGFTSTNSGGT
+525 
-536 FDMWFQGT
+536 
-544 QNDGWTT
+544 
-551 GNPVADSLNN
+551 
-561 IKRPRD
+561 
-567 VVLSK
+567 
-572 ITGVYTYKATF
+572 
-583 TSTSTSITKFGI
+583 
-595 SMRSDYSN
+595 
-603 GTAWVTLSDILIVPE
+603 
-618 KYYID
+618 
-623 LLSSNSVKT
+623 
-632 KFHNTYAIKGIQEL
+632 
-646 YRQNKQ
+646 
-652 QQKRIEYLELQL
+652 
-664 NNK
+664 

>member
-25 SGKYVQGTC
+25 SGNYVQGTC
-34 STFGKCLNVPNSS
+34 STFGKCLNVPNS
-47 LISFTADGL
+47 LPISFMADGL

-65 FWTLADKSTKTD
+65 FWTLADNSTKAD

-84 GDKKTDGS
+84 VDKKTDGS

-104 YPCACSFHNNEIYA
+104 DPRACSFHNNYENA
-118 ITGGSRILGSSNS
+118 ITAGSRILGSSNG
-131 TWYHVCVTYNGTELK
+131 TWYHVCVTYDGTELK

-156 DVGNGGYLTGY
+156 DVGNGGYLTGF
-167 VQIGSANYFGLMNDL
+167 VQIGSANYYGLMNDL

-220 GDAAEGALNYDGN
+220 GDAAEGWLNIPSW
-233 YITRTKLS
+233 ITRTKLS
-241 NERGYKY
+241 GERGYNY

-254 TGKDMWK
+254 TGSDYWVAVNT
-261 SLEIGS
+261 GS

-280 CKVRCHSKSHT
+280 CKVRCHSKSNT

-298 RCGNDWVTTMVDT
+298 RCDNDWVTTMVDT

-344 EFYTNDMSTS
+344 EFYTNDMSTN

-400 IGVQY
+400 IGAKY

-418 VSVNDTTLSV
+418 VSVDDTTLSV

-447 GIGVQSPRY
+447 GIGIGVQSPRY

-487 WVRLDSGCGGYAT
+487 WVKLNSGCGVYAT
-500 ILCMPERVVTV
+500 ILSGLNNPTSNFPWLAVNTEGSGLWGYIGSNAPQYGHGMSNELLSLNTWYMITYVFNSGSVYWYLNGTRKGNITKYTTLNYINADMEYLALGNSYSGTNWNTNFCGCISDFRMFTTV
-511 TPNVKYYIECTLTW
+511 LSADDVQALYQNSASI
-525 NGFTSTNSGGT
+525 TSTGQVMLAGE
-536 FDMWFQGT
+536 
-544 QNDGWTT
+544 
-551 GNPVADSLNN
+551 
-561 IKRPRD
+561 
-567 VVLSK
+567 VVES
-572 ITGVYTYKATF
+572 
-583 TSTSTSITKFGI
+583 
-595 SMRSDYSN
+595 
-603 GTAWVTLSDILIVPE
+603 
-618 KYYID
+618 
-623 LLSSNSVKT
+623 
-632 KFHNTYAIKGIQEL
+632 
-646 YRQNKQ
+646 
-652 QQKRIEYLELQL
+652 
-664 NNK
+664 

>member
-25 SGKYVQGTC
+25 SGNYVQGTC

-47 LISFTADGL
+47 PISFTADGL

-65 FWTLADKSTKTD
+65 FWTLADNSTKAD
-77 WNQMLQL
+77 CNQMLQL

-104 YPCACSFHNNEIYA
+104 YPRACSFHNNDIYA
-118 ITGGSRILGSSNS
+118 ITGGSRILGSSNG
-131 TWYHVCVTYNGTELK
+131 TWYHVCVTYDGTELK

-182 RIYDEVISQKQIRS
+182 RIYDEVISQKQIRG

-220 GDAAEGALNYDGN
+220 GDAAEGDLGCSD
-233 YITRTKLS
+233 YITRTKLAD
-241 NERGYKY
+241 ERGYNY

-254 TGKDMWK
+254 TGKDMWNA
-261 SLEIGS
+261 LTTGS
-267 HFSFTAGRTYYYS
+267 HFSFTAGKIYYYS
-280 CKVRCHSKSHT
+280 CKIRCHSKSHT

-298 RCGNDWVTTMVDT
+298 RCDNDWVTNMVDT

-324 QTINANFNRGDGI
+324 QTINANFDRSGTT
-337 VTCNPWV
+337 VTCNPLV
-344 EFYTNDMSTS
+344 EFYTNDMSTN

-400 IGVQY
+400 IGVQ
-405 SVSNTSLNILDDS
+405 
-418 VSVNDTTLSV
+418 
-428 QNASVT
+428 
-434 DTTLS
+434 
-439 LASNNASV
+439 
-447 GIGVQSPRY
+447 SPRY

-476 KKTIYGLTINM
+476 KKTIWGLTINM

-500 ILCMPERVVTV
+500 ILSGLNNPTSNFPWLAVNTEGSGLWSYIWSNMPQYGRGMSNEGLSLNTWYMITYVFNSGSVYWYLNGTRKGDITKYNTLHYINADMEYLALGNSYSGTQWNTNFCGWISDFRMFTTV
-511 TPNVKYYIECTLTW
+511 LSADDVKALYQNSASI
-525 NGFTSTNSGGT
+525 TSTGQVMLAGE
-536 FDMWFQGT
+536 
-544 QNDGWTT
+544 
-551 GNPVADSLNN
+551 
-561 IKRPRD
+561 
-567 VVLSK
+567 VVES
-572 ITGVYTYKATF
+572 
-583 TSTSTSITKFGI
+583 
-595 SMRSDYSN
+595 
-603 GTAWVTLSDILIVPE
+603 
-618 KYYID
+618 
-623 LLSSNSVKT
+623 
-632 KFHNTYAIKGIQEL
+632 
-646 YRQNKQ
+646 
-652 QQKRIEYLELQL
+652 
-664 NNK
+664 

>member
-25 SGKYVQGTC
+25 SGNYVQGTC

-47 LISFTADGL
+47 PISFTADGL

-65 FWTLADKSTKTD
+65 FWTLADNSTKAD

-92 YGSNFRFESCTT
+92 YGSNFRFESCKT
-104 YPCACSFHNNEIYA
+104 YPRACSFHNNDIYA
-118 ITGGSRILGSSNS
+118 ITGGSRILGSSNG

-298 RCGNDWVTTMVDT
+298 RCNNDWVTNMVDT

-317 WHEYTVS
+317 WHEYTVY
-324 QTINANFNRGDGI
+324 QTINANFDRSGTT

-354 GMSYTFDVDIKDIQV
+354 GMSYTFDVDIKDVQV

-395 NASVG
+395 NASVDVG
-400 IGVQY
+400 I
-405 SVSNTSLNILDDS
+405 
-418 VSVNDTTLSV
+418 
-428 QNASVT
+428 
-434 DTTLS
+434 
-439 LASNNASV
+439 

-476 KKTIYGLTINM
+476 KKTIWGLTINM

-500 ILCMPERVVTV
+500 ILSGLNNPPSNFPWLAVNTESSGLWSYIVSNAPQYGRGMSNELLSLNTWYMITYVFNSGSVYWYLNGTRKGDITKYTTLNYINADMEYLALGNSYSGTQWNTNFCGWISDFRMFTTV
-511 TPNVKYYIECTLTW
+511 LSADDVKALYQNSASI
-525 NGFTSTNSGGT
+525 TSTGQVILAGE
-536 FDMWFQGT
+536 
-544 QNDGWTT
+544 
-551 GNPVADSLNN
+551 
-561 IKRPRD
+561 
-567 VVLSK
+567 VVES
-572 ITGVYTYKATF
+572 
-583 TSTSTSITKFGI
+583 
-595 SMRSDYSN
+595 
-603 GTAWVTLSDILIVPE
+603 
-618 KYYID
+618 
-623 LLSSNSVKT
+623 
-632 KFHNTYAIKGIQEL
+632 
-646 YRQNKQ
+646 
-652 QQKRIEYLELQL
+652 
-664 NNK
+664 

>member
-14 NNQGLSNLSNL
+14 NNQGLSNLSYL
-25 SGKYVQGTC
+25 SGNYVQGTC

-47 LISFTADGL
+47 PISFTADGL

-65 FWTLADKSTKTD
+65 FWTLADNSTKAD

-104 YPCACSFHNNEIYA
+104 YPRACSFYNNEIYA

-280 CKVRCHSKSHT
+280 CKVRCNSKLHT

-344 EFYTNDMSTS
+344 EFYTNDMSTN
-354 GMSYTFDVDIKDIQV
+354 GMSYT
-369 TEGQKYSFI
+369 S
-378 ANEMVTSS
+378 
-386 VSDISGYSN
+386 
-395 NASVG
+395 
-400 IGVQY
+400 
-405 SVSNTSLNILDDS
+405 
-418 VSVNDTTLSV
+418 
-428 QNASVT
+428 
-434 DTTLS
+434 
-439 LASNNASV
+439 
-447 GIGVQSPRY
+447 
-456 DACYYFSA
+456 
-464 KSYLKFPNPIYA
+464 
-476 KKTIYGLTINM
+476 
-487 WVRLDSGCGGYAT
+487 T
-500 ILCMPERVVTV
+500 IL
-511 TPNVKYYIECTLTW
+511 I
-525 NGFTSTNSGGT
+525 
-536 FDMWFQGT
+536 
-544 QNDGWTT
+544 
-551 GNPVADSLNN
+551 
-561 IKRPRD
+561 
-567 VVLSK
+567 
-572 ITGVYTYKATF
+572 
-583 TSTSTSITKFGI
+583 
-595 SMRSDYSN
+595 
-603 GTAWVTLSDILIVPE
+603 
-618 KYYID
+618 
-623 LLSSNSVKT
+623 
-632 KFHNTYAIKGIQEL
+632 
-646 YRQNKQ
+646 
-652 QQKRIEYLELQL
+652 
-664 NNK
+664 

>member
-6 WMPMIGNI
+6 WMSMIGNI

-25 SGKYVQGTC
+25 SGNYVQGTC

-47 LISFTADGL
+47 PISFMADGL

-104 YPCACSFHNNEIYA
+104 YPRACSFHNNDKNA
-118 ITGGSRILGSSNS
+118 ITAGSRILGSSNS
-131 TWYHVCVTYNGTELK
+131 TWYHVCVTYDGTELK

-298 RCGNDWVTTMVDT
+298 RCDNDWVTNMVDT

-317 WHEYTVS
+317 WHEYTVY
-324 QTINANFNRGDGI
+324 QTINANFNREDDI

-395 NASVG
+395 NASVDVG
-400 IGVQY
+400 I
-405 SVSNTSLNILDDS
+405 
-418 VSVNDTTLSV
+418 
-428 QNASVT
+428 
-434 DTTLS
+434 
-439 LASNNASV
+439 

-476 KKTIYGLTINM
+476 KKTIWGLTINM

-500 ILCMPERVVTV
+500 ILSGLNNPPSNFPWICVNTEGSGLWSYIWSNTPQYGKGMPNQSLSLNTWYMITYVFNSGSVYWYLNGTRKGDITKYTTLNYINADMEYLALGNSYSGTQWNTNFCGWISDFRMFTTV
-511 TPNVKYYIECTLTW
+511 LSADDVKALYQNSASI
-525 NGFTSTNSGGT
+525 TSTGQVMLAGE
-536 FDMWFQGT
+536 
-544 QNDGWTT
+544 
-551 GNPVADSLNN
+551 
-561 IKRPRD
+561 
-567 VVLSK
+567 VVES
-572 ITGVYTYKATF
+572 
-583 TSTSTSITKFGI
+583 
-595 SMRSDYSN
+595 
-603 GTAWVTLSDILIVPE
+603 
-618 KYYID
+618 
-623 LLSSNSVKT
+623 
-632 KFHNTYAIKGIQEL
+632 
-646 YRQNKQ
+646 
-652 QQKRIEYLELQL
+652 
-664 NNK
+664 

>member
-14 NNQGLSNLSNL
+14 NNQGLSNFSYF
-25 SGKYVQGTC
+25 SGNYVQGTC

-47 LISFTADGL
+47 PISFTADGL

-65 FWTLADKSTKTD
+65 FWTLADNSTKAD
-77 WNQMLQL
+77 WNQMLIL
-84 GDKKTDGS
+84 GDKKTDDS

-104 YPCACSFHNNEIYA
+104 YPRACSFHNNDICA
-118 ITGGSRILGSSNS
+118 ITARSRILGSSNG
-131 TWYHVCVTYNGTELK
+131 TWYHVCVTYDGTELK

-311 LNADGQ
+311 LNAMD
-317 WHEYTVS
+317 
-324 QTINANFNRGDGI
+324 N
-337 VTCNPWV
+337 
-344 EFYTNDMSTS
+344 
-354 GMSYTFDVDIKDIQV
+354 GM
-369 TEGQKYSFI
+369 
-378 ANEMVTSS
+378 
-386 VSDISGYSN
+386 
-395 NASVG
+395 
-400 IGVQY
+400 
-405 SVSNTSLNILDDS
+405 NIL
-418 VSVNDTTLSV
+418 
-428 QNASVT
+428 
-434 DTTLS
+434 
-439 LASNNASV
+439 
-447 GIGVQSPRY
+447 
-456 DACYYFSA
+456 F
-464 KSYLKFPNPIYA
+464 LK
-476 KKTIYGLTINM
+476 L
-487 WVRLDSGCGGYAT
+487 
-500 ILCMPERVVTV
+500 
-511 TPNVKYYIECTLTW
+511 
-525 NGFTSTNSGGT
+525 
-536 FDMWFQGT
+536 
-544 QNDGWTT
+544 
-551 GNPVADSLNN
+551 
-561 IKRPRD
+561 
-567 VVLSK
+567 
-572 ITGVYTYKATF
+572 
-583 TSTSTSITKFGI
+583 
-595 SMRSDYSN
+595 
-603 GTAWVTLSDILIVPE
+603 
-618 KYYID
+618 
-623 LLSSNSVKT
+623 
-632 KFHNTYAIKGIQEL
+632 
-646 YRQNKQ
+646 
-652 QQKRIEYLELQL
+652 
-664 NNK
+664 

>member
-14 NNQGLSNLSNL
+14 NNQGLSNFSYF
-25 SGKYVQGTC
+25 SGNYVQGTC

-47 LISFTADGL
+47 PIGFTADGL

-65 FWTLADKSTKTD
+65 FWTLASDATKAD
-77 WNQMLQL
+77 WNQMLWL

-92 YGSNFRFESCTT
+92 YGSNFRFESCSKTYT
-104 YPCACSFHNNEIYA
+104 YPRACSFHNNDKNA
-118 ITGGSRILGSSNS
+118 ITAGSRILGSSYN
-131 TWYHVCVTYNGTELK
+131 TWYHVCVTYDGTELK

-156 DVGNGGYLTGY
+156 DVGNGGYLTGF

-208 NIYEVGITNKYF
+208 NIYEVGITNKYS
-220 GDAAEGALNYDGN
+220 GDAAEGALGCSD
-233 YITRTKLS
+233 YITRTKLAD
-241 NERGYKY
+241 ERGYNY
-248 KLSYTG
+248 KLSYIG
-254 TGKDMWK
+254 TGKDMWNA
-261 SLEIGS
+261 LTIGS
-267 HFSFTAGRTYYYS
+267 HFPFIAGRTYYYS
-280 CKVRCHSKSHT
+280 CKVRCHSKSYT

-298 RCGNDWVTTMVDT
+298 RCDNDWVTNMADT
-311 LNADGQ
+311 LNADGE
-317 WHEYTVS
+317 WHEYTVY
-324 QTINANFNRGDGI
+324 QTINANFDRSGTT

-354 GMSYTFDVDIKDIQV
+354 GTSYTFDVDIKDIQV
-369 TEGQKYSFI
+369 TEGQKYPFI

-400 IGVQY
+400 IGAQY

-418 VSVNDTTLSV
+418 VSVDDTTLSV
-428 QNASVT
+428 KNASVT

-447 GIGVQSPRY
+447 GIGIGVQSPRY

-476 KKTIYGLTINM
+476 KKTIWGLTINM

-500 ILCMPERVVTV
+500 ILSGLNDPTSNFPWLAVNTEGSGLWGYIGGNAPQYGHGMSNELLSLNTWYMITYVFNGGSVYWYLNGVRKGDITKYTTLNYINADMEYLALGNSYTGTNWNTNFCGWISDFRMFTTV
-511 TPNVKYYIECTLTW
+511 LSADDVKALYQNSASI
-525 NGFTSTNSGGT
+525 TSTGQVMLAGE
-536 FDMWFQGT
+536 
-544 QNDGWTT
+544 
-551 GNPVADSLNN
+551 
-561 IKRPRD
+561 
-567 VVLSK
+567 VVES
-572 ITGVYTYKATF
+572 
-583 TSTSTSITKFGI
+583 
-595 SMRSDYSN
+595 
-603 GTAWVTLSDILIVPE
+603 
-618 KYYID
+618 
-623 LLSSNSVKT
+623 
-632 KFHNTYAIKGIQEL
+632 
-646 YRQNKQ
+646 
-652 QQKRIEYLELQL
+652 
-664 NNK
+664 

>member
-25 SGKYVQGTC
+25 SGNYVQATC
-34 STFGKCLNVPNSS
+34 STFGKCLNVPNSP
-47 LISFTADGL
+47 INFTADGL

-65 FWTLADKSTKTD
+65 FWILTDKGVKVNWSP
-77 WNQMLQL
+77 MLRL
-84 GDKKTDGS
+84 GDKKSDGTA
-92 YGSNFRFESCTT
+92 GNLFRFEACSDT
-104 YPCACSFHNNEIYA
+104 YDYPRACSFHNNDQYA
-118 ITGGSRILGSSNS
+118 ITAGSRILGSAKN
-131 TWYHVCVTYNGTELK
+131 TWYHVCVTYDGTELK

-196 IYNLQIIHYPLN
+196 IYNLQII
-208 NIYEVGITNKYF
+208 YEVGITNKYF
-220 GDAAEGALNYDGN
+220 GDAAEGALNYSS

-254 TGKDMWK
+254 TGKDMYK
-261 SLEIGS
+261 CLIIGS
-267 HFSFTAGRTYYYS
+267 HFSFTAGKKYYYS
-280 CKVRCHSKSHT
+280 CKVRCNSKLHT

-298 RCGNDWVTTMVDT
+298 RCNNDWVTTMVDT

-324 QTINANFNRGDGI
+324 QTINASFDRSGTT

-344 EFYTNDMSTS
+344 EFYTNDMSTN

-418 VSVNDTTLSV
+418 VSVDDTTLSV

-476 KKTIYGLTINM
+476 KKTIWGLTINM

-500 ILCMPERVVTV
+500 ILSGLNNPPSNFPWLAVNTEGYGLWSYIWSNAPQYGRGMSNELLSLNTWYMITYVFNSGSVYWYLNGTRKGDITKYTTLNYINADMEYLALGNSYSGTQWNTNFCGWISDFRMFTTV
-511 TPNVKYYIECTLTW
+511 LSADDVKALYQNSASI
-525 NGFTSTNSGGT
+525 TSTGQVMLAGE
-536 FDMWFQGT
+536 
-544 QNDGWTT
+544 
-551 GNPVADSLNN
+551 
-561 IKRPRD
+561 
-567 VVLSK
+567 VVES
-572 ITGVYTYKATF
+572 
-583 TSTSTSITKFGI
+583 
-595 SMRSDYSN
+595 
-603 GTAWVTLSDILIVPE
+603 
-618 KYYID
+618 
-623 LLSSNSVKT
+623 
-632 KFHNTYAIKGIQEL
+632 
-646 YRQNKQ
+646 
-652 QQKRIEYLELQL
+652 
-664 NNK
+664 

>member
-47 LISFTADGL
+47 PISFTADGL

-65 FWTLADKSTKTD
+65 FWTLADNGTKAN
-77 WNQMLQL
+77 WNQMLWL

-92 YGSNFRFESCTT
+92 YGSNFRFESCSKTYT
-104 YPCACSFHNNEIYA
+104 YPRACSFHNNDKNA
-118 ITGGSRILGSSNS
+118 ITAGSRILGSSYN
-131 TWYHVCVTYNGTELK
+131 TWYHVCVTYDGTELK

-167 VQIGSANYFGLMNDL
+167 VKIGSANYFGLMNDL

-208 NIYEVGITNKYF
+208 NIYEVGITNKYS
-220 GDAAEGALNYDGN
+220 GDAAEGALGCSD
-233 YITRTKLS
+233 YITRTKLAD
-241 NERGYKY
+241 ERGYNY

-254 TGKDMWK
+254 TGKDMYK
-261 SLEIGS
+261 SLTIGS

-280 CKVRCHSKSHT
+280 CKVRCNSKSNT

-298 RCGNDWVTTMVDT
+298 RCNNDWVTNMVGT
-311 LNADGQ
+311 LNADGE
-317 WHEYTVS
+317 WHEYTVY
-324 QTINANFNRGDGI
+324 QTVNANFDRSGTT

-344 EFYTNDMSTS
+344 EFYTNNMSIS
-354 GMSYTFDVDIKDIQV
+354 GTSYTFDIDIKDIQV
-369 TEGQKYSFI
+369 TEGQKYPFI

-418 VSVNDTTLSV
+418 VSVDDTTLSV

-447 GIGVQSPRY
+447 GIGIGVQSPRY

-476 KKTIYGLTINM
+476 KKTIWGLTINM
-487 WVRLDSGCGGYAT
+487 WVKLNSGCGGYAT
-500 ILCMPERVVTV
+500 ILSGLNNPTSNFPWLAVNTESSGLWSYIWSNAPQYGKGIPNEFLSLNTWYMITYVFNSGSVYWYLNGTRKGDITKYTTLNYINADMEYLALGNSYSGTQWNTNFCGWISDFRMFTTV
-511 TPNVKYYIECTLTW
+511 LSADDVKALYQNSASI
-525 NGFTSTNSGGT
+525 TSTGQVMLAGE
-536 FDMWFQGT
+536 
-544 QNDGWTT
+544 
-551 GNPVADSLNN
+551 
-561 IKRPRD
+561 
-567 VVLSK
+567 VVES
-572 ITGVYTYKATF
+572 
-583 TSTSTSITKFGI
+583 
-595 SMRSDYSN
+595 
-603 GTAWVTLSDILIVPE
+603 
-618 KYYID
+618 
-623 LLSSNSVKT
+623 
-632 KFHNTYAIKGIQEL
+632 
-646 YRQNKQ
+646 
-652 QQKRIEYLELQL
+652 
-664 NNK
+664 

>member
-25 SGKYVQGTC
+25 SGNYVQGTC

-47 LISFTADGL
+47 PISFIADGL

-65 FWTLADKSTKTD
+65 FWTLADNSTKTD
-77 WNQMLQL
+77 WNQMLIL

-92 YGSNFRFESCTT
+92 WGSNFRFESCKT
-104 YPCACSFHNNEIYA
+104 YPRACSFHNNEEYA
-118 ITGGSRILGSSNS
+118 ITGGSRILGSSNG
-131 TWYHVCVTYNGTELK
+131 TWYHVCVTYDGTELK

-261 SLEIGS
+261 SLTIGN

-298 RCGNDWVTTMVDT
+298 RCDNDWVTNMVDT

-324 QTINANFNRGDGI
+324 QTINANFDRSGTT

-400 IGVQY
+400 I
-405 SVSNTSLNILDDS
+405 
-418 VSVNDTTLSV
+418 
-428 QNASVT
+428 
-434 DTTLS
+434 
-439 LASNNASV
+439 V

-476 KKTIYGLTINM
+476 KKTIWGLTINM

-500 ILCMPERVVTV
+500 ILSGLNNPPSNFPWICVNTEGSGLWSYIWSNTPQYGKGMPNQSLSLNTWYMITYVFNSGSVYWYLNGTRKGDITKYTTLNYINADMEYLALGNSYSGTQWNTNFCGWISDFRMFTTV
-511 TPNVKYYIECTLTW
+511 LSADDVKALYQNSASI
-525 NGFTSTNSGGT
+525 TSTGQVILAGE
-536 FDMWFQGT
+536 
-544 QNDGWTT
+544 
-551 GNPVADSLNN
+551 
-561 IKRPRD
+561 
-567 VVLSK
+567 VVES
-572 ITGVYTYKATF
+572 
-583 TSTSTSITKFGI
+583 
-595 SMRSDYSN
+595 
-603 GTAWVTLSDILIVPE
+603 
-618 KYYID
+618 
-623 LLSSNSVKT
+623 
-632 KFHNTYAIKGIQEL
+632 
-646 YRQNKQ
+646 
-652 QQKRIEYLELQL
+652 
-664 NNK
+664 

>member
-1 MGLQV
+1 
-6 WMPMIGNI
+6 MIGNI
-14 NNQGLSNLSNL
+14 NNQGLSNLSYL
-25 SGKYVQGTC
+25 SGNYVQGTC

-47 LISFTADGL
+47 PISFTADGL

-65 FWTLADKSTKTD
+65 FWTLADNGTKAD

-104 YPCACSFHNNEIYA
+104 YPRACSFHNNEIYA
-118 ITGGSRILGSSNS
+118 ITGGSRILGSSNG
-131 TWYHVCVTYNGTELK
+131 TWYHVCVTYDGTELK

-220 GDAAEGALNYDGN
+220 GDAAEGALNYSS

-241 NERGYKY
+241 NERGYNY

-254 TGKDMWK
+254 TGKDLW
-261 SLEIGS
+261 SALEIGS

-354 GMSYTFDVDIKDIQV
+354 DMSYTFDVDIKDIQV

-400 IGVQY
+400 
-405 SVSNTSLNILDDS
+405 
-418 VSVNDTTLSV
+418 
-428 QNASVT
+428 
-434 DTTLS
+434 
-439 LASNNASV
+439 SV
-447 GIGVQSPRY
+447 GIDVKSPRY

-500 ILCMPERVVTV
+500 ILSGLNNPTSNFPWLAVNTEQSGLWSYIWSNTPQYGRGMSNELLSLNTWYMITYVFNSGSVYWYLNGTRKGDITKYTTLNYINADMEYLALGNSYSGTQWNTNFCGWISDFRMFTTV
-511 TPNVKYYIECTLTW
+511 LSADDVKALCQNSASI
-525 NGFTSTNSGGT
+525 TSTGQVMLAGE
-536 FDMWFQGT
+536 
-544 QNDGWTT
+544 
-551 GNPVADSLNN
+551 
-561 IKRPRD
+561 
-567 VVLSK
+567 VVES
-572 ITGVYTYKATF
+572 
-583 TSTSTSITKFGI
+583 
-595 SMRSDYSN
+595 
-603 GTAWVTLSDILIVPE
+603 
-618 KYYID
+618 
-623 LLSSNSVKT
+623 
-632 KFHNTYAIKGIQEL
+632 
-646 YRQNKQ
+646 
-652 QQKRIEYLELQL
+652 
-664 NNK
+664 

>member
-14 NNQGLSNLSNL
+14 NNQGLSNLSYL
-25 SGKYVQGTC
+25 SGNYVQGTC

-47 LISFTADGL
+47 PISFTADGL

-65 FWTLADKSTKTD
+65 FWTLADNSTKAD
-77 WNQMLQL
+77 WNQMLIL

-104 YPCACSFHNNEIYA
+104 YPRACSFHNNDIYA
-118 ITGGSRILGSSNS
+118 IADGSRILGSSNG
-131 TWYHVCVTYNGTELK
+131 TWYHVCVTYDGTELK

-280 CKVRCHSKSHT
+280 CKVRCNSKLHT

-298 RCGNDWVTTMVDT
+298 RCGNDWVTNMVDT

-324 QTINANFNRGDGI
+324 QTINANFDRSGTT

-344 EFYTNDMSTS
+344 EFYTNDMSTN

-395 NASVG
+395 NASVDVG
-400 IGVQY
+400 I
-405 SVSNTSLNILDDS
+405 
-418 VSVNDTTLSV
+418 
-428 QNASVT
+428 
-434 DTTLS
+434 
-439 LASNNASV
+439 

-476 KKTIYGLTINM
+476 KKTIWGLTINM

-500 ILCMPERVVTV
+500 ILSGLNNPTSNFPWLAVNTEQSGLWSYIWSNTPQYGRGMSNELLSLNTWYMITYVFNSGSVYWYLNGVRKGDITKYTTLNYINADMEYLALGNSYSGTQWNTNFCGWISDFRMFTTV
-511 TPNVKYYIECTLTW
+511 LSADDVKALYQNSASI
-525 NGFTSTNSGGT
+525 TSTGQVMLAGE
-536 FDMWFQGT
+536 
-544 QNDGWTT
+544 
-551 GNPVADSLNN
+551 
-561 IKRPRD
+561 
-567 VVLSK
+567 VVES
-572 ITGVYTYKATF
+572 
-583 TSTSTSITKFGI
+583 
-595 SMRSDYSN
+595 
-603 GTAWVTLSDILIVPE
+603 
-618 KYYID
+618 
-623 LLSSNSVKT
+623 
-632 KFHNTYAIKGIQEL
+632 
-646 YRQNKQ
+646 
-652 QQKRIEYLELQL
+652 
-664 NNK
+664 

>member
-25 SGKYVQGTC
+25 SGNYVQGTC
-34 STFGKCLNVPNSS
+34 STFGKCLNVPNS
-47 LISFTADGL
+47 LPISFMADGL

-104 YPCACSFHNNEIYA
+104 YPRACSFHNNDKNA
-118 ITGGSRILGSSNS
+118 ITAGSRILGSSNS
-131 TWYHVCVTYNGTELK
+131 TWYHVCVTYDGTELK

-220 GDAAEGALNYDGN
+220 GDAAEGALGCSD
-233 YITRTKLS
+233 YITRTKLAD
-241 NERGYKY
+241 ERGYNY

-254 TGKDMWK
+254 TGKDMWNA
-261 SLEIGS
+261 LTTGS
-267 HFSFTAGRTYYYS
+267 HFSFTAGKIYYYS
-280 CKVRCHSKSHT
+280 CKIRCHSKSHT

-298 RCGNDWVTTMVDT
+298 RCDNDWVTNIVDT

-317 WHEYTVS
+317 WHEYTVY
-324 QTINANFNRGDGI
+324 QTINASFDRSGTT

-344 EFYTNDMSTS
+344 EFYTNDMSTN

-395 NASVG
+395 NASVDVG
-400 IGVQY
+400 I
-405 SVSNTSLNILDDS
+405 
-418 VSVNDTTLSV
+418 
-428 QNASVT
+428 
-434 DTTLS
+434 
-439 LASNNASV
+439 

-476 KKTIYGLTINM
+476 KKTIWGLTINM

-500 ILCMPERVVTV
+500 ILSDLNNPLSNFPWICVNTEGSGLWSYIWSNTPQYGKGMPNQSLSLNTWYMITYVFNSGSVYWYLNGTRKGDITKYTTLNYINADMEYLALGNSYSGTQWNTNFCGWISDFRMFTTV
-511 TPNVKYYIECTLTW
+511 LSADDVKALYQNSASI
-525 NGFTSTNSGGT
+525 TSTGQVILAGE
-536 FDMWFQGT
+536 
-544 QNDGWTT
+544 
-551 GNPVADSLNN
+551 
-561 IKRPRD
+561 
-567 VVLSK
+567 VVES
-572 ITGVYTYKATF
+572 
-583 TSTSTSITKFGI
+583 
-595 SMRSDYSN
+595 
-603 GTAWVTLSDILIVPE
+603 
-618 KYYID
+618 
-623 LLSSNSVKT
+623 
-632 KFHNTYAIKGIQEL
+632 
-646 YRQNKQ
+646 
-652 QQKRIEYLELQL
+652 
-664 NNK
+664 

>member
-25 SGKYVQGTC
+25 SGNYVQGTC

-47 LISFTADGL
+47 PISFTSDGL

-65 FWTLADKSTKTD
+65 FWTLADNSTKAD
-77 WNQMLQL
+77 WNQMLKL

-92 YGSNFRFESCTT
+92 DGSYFRFESCKT
-104 YPCACSFHNNEIYA
+104 YPRACSFHNNDKNA
-118 ITGGSRILGSSNS
+118 ITAASRILGSSNG
-131 TWYHVCVTYNGTELK
+131 TWYHVCVTYDGTELK

-156 DVGNGGYLTGY
+156 DIGNGGYLTGF
-167 VQIGSANYFGLMNDL
+167 VQIGSANYYGLMNDL

-220 GDAAEGALNYDGN
+220 GDAAEGALDYDGN

-241 NERGYKY
+241 NERGYNY

-254 TGKDMWK
+254 TGKDLWNA
-261 SLEIGS
+261 LTIGS
-267 HFSFTAGRTYYYS
+267 HFSFTAGKTYYYS
-280 CKVRCHSKSHT
+280 CKVRCHSKSNT

-298 RCGNDWVTTMVDT
+298 RCNNDWVTTMVDT
-311 LNADGQ
+311 LNTDGQ

-324 QTINANFNRGDGI
+324 QTINANFDRSGTT
-337 VTCNPWV
+337 VTCNPLV

-354 GMSYTFDVDIKDIQV
+354 GMSYTFDIDIKDIQV

-400 IGVQY
+400 IGVLY
-405 SVSNTSLNILDDS
+405 SVSNTSLNMLDDS

-428 QNASVT
+428 PNASVT

-439 LASNNASV
+439 LTSNNASV
-447 GIGVQSPRY
+447 GIGVLSPRY

-500 ILCMPERVVTV
+500 ILSGLNNPLSNFPWICVNTESSGLWSYIWSNAPQYGRGMSNELLSLNTWYMITYVFNSGSVYWYLNGTRKGDITKYTTLNYINADMEYLALGNSYSGTQWNTNFCGWISDFRMFTTV
-511 TPNVKYYIECTLTW
+511 LSADDVKALYQNSASI
-525 NGFTSTNSGGT
+525 TSTGQVMLAGE
-536 FDMWFQGT
+536 
-544 QNDGWTT
+544 
-551 GNPVADSLNN
+551 V
-561 IKRPRD
+561 
-567 VVLSK
+567 
-572 ITGVYTYKATF
+572 
-583 TSTSTSITKFGI
+583 
-595 SMRSDYSN
+595 
-603 GTAWVTLSDILIVPE
+603 
-618 KYYID
+618 
-623 LLSSNSVKT
+623 
-632 KFHNTYAIKGIQEL
+632 
-646 YRQNKQ
+646 
-652 QQKRIEYLELQL
+652 IES
-664 NNK
+664 